1 MRTLFILLIAVVS
14 GQAEAWRVPWN
25 QTPEVFAGKFVTV
38 HLASGTLIGGTWIH
52 VTPSAF
58 TIKVS
63 HSSNQTEV
71 AQGVRVLPRSS
82 IVKVGFRKCQVHG
95 RVIGAVAGFFGTG
108 FATAKISQALNPGDP
123 NLGTGFIAIAG
134 GVAGYWVGRHFDHRA
149 IQEISS
155 LE

>member
-58 TIKVS
+58 TIKRCLILQTRQRLRKACGSCPGHPSSKWVS
-63 HSSNQTEV
+63 ESARCVDELL
-71 AQGVRVLPRSS
+71 VLW
-82 IVKVGFRKCQVHG
+82 
-95 RVIGAVAGFFGTG
+95 
-108 FATAKISQALNPGDP
+108 LD
-123 NLGTGFIAIAG
+123 
-134 GVAGYWVGRHFDHRA
+134 
-149 IQEISS
+149 S
-155 LE
+155 LEQ